1 MIKAGMPFAGLY
13 TLTGETLNEPLRRGM
28 KNLGISPDRKR
39 IQKQRIDMAHEGR
52 RLDYLPT
59 RADLRWWFAE
69 HINDGNLDQAIAG
82 IDIEKVYE
90 SSFLAG
96 SFEKPFIAEPIP
108 TVVEQEV
115 WTGPAI
121 SYRNGG
127 YPGSTR
133 RIVLKTPIGT
143 VSAAESYAGRSFGV
157 SEYPVKSIDDLKVVL
172 YIYEQYAR
180 QNDLESGSLW
190 VPLTPFQNLMVHLAG
205 VQAGSYLLSDD
216 RDEVEYFMHA
226 LDDLQTPILQRAARE
241 HDVLFS
247 CENFTSDVS
256 TGFFE
261 AYLQE
266 QLSKRSHIAANHGKL
281 YGVHLD
287 GKIMPL
293 LSLLAD
299 AGVGIVNGLTA
310 FPAGDLDP
318 LLIRQAA
325 GPGMVLI
332 DMIPQCIFMEE
343 YDLNAFIDYIETIS
357 SFYKDDNRIIFGIGD
372 MMPISCDMNRF
383 VTMLD
388 IIRKNTNSK
397 RRIFGH

>member
-1 MIKAGMPFAGLY
+1 MIKAGMPFAGLC

-28 KNLGISPDRKR
+28 QNIGISPDRMR
-39 IQKQRIDMAHEGR
+39 IQKQRIDLAYAGK

-69 HINDGNLDQAIAG
+69 HVNDGDLEQATAG
-82 IDIEKVYE
+82 IDLERVIE
-90 SSFLAG
+90 SSFLDG
-96 SFEKPFIAEPIP
+96 DFKKPFAAEPIP
-108 TVVEQEV
+108 TVIEQEI

-157 SEYPVKSIDDLKVVL
+157 SEYPVKSIEDLRTVL

-205 VQAGSYLLSDD
+205 VEAGSYLLNDD
-216 RDEVEYFMHA
+216 KDEVEYFMHA
-226 LDDLQTPILQRAARE
+226 LDDIQTPILHKAAKE

-256 TGFFE
+256 TGYFE

-266 QLSKRSHIAANHGKL
+266 QLSKRSHIAAQYGKL

-293 LSLLAD
+293 LSMLAG

-318 LLIRQAA
+318 LLMRQAA
-325 GPGMVLI
+325 GPDMVLI

-343 YDLNAFIDYIETIS
+343 YDLNAFVEYMESIS

-372 MMPISCDMNRF
+372 MMPISSDMNRF
-383 VTMLD
+383 VMMLD
-388 IIRKNTNSK
+388 IIRKNTNS
-397 RRIFGH
+397 IFQG